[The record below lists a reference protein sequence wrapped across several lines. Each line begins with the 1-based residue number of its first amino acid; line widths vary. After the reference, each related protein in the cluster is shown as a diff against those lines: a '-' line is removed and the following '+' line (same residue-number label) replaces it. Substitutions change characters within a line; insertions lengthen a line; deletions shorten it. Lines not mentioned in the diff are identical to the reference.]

1 MFDTAEE
8 ISKNKFINDLVN
20 EANAFGL
27 LGVYMDFRRAVNP
40 QYNGIYFV
48 CGYLPEIVMD
58 KTQDLEKLYVEQGR
72 TNRFRADLHITK
84 ITNQSPFNVHQDVA
98 NYCLHASTLRGIA
111 NKVGFDKPFRNV
123 STSFVSMS
131 EMLYLNSRDGRLP
144 LRERERNRLTL
155 NEFFKREGDR
165 EYLLDGNTGDSA
177 ELHMRP
183 EKLDKSI
190 PNMVSLEE
198 LVYITYGTERMV
210 VSYDMLD
217 PIKQEFAKHPEILF
231 FQAKPVITRL
241 RVPDN
246 QGYGSK
252 EKNERSSVVIVYDAF
267 YKKQVDIMYLRVK
280 NPQLFS
286 YSLND
291 IKKIGKGTVSFGIG
305 AKDLSAIFKRAHEER
320 MPICLDPNKLY
331 HTRDGSYS
339 ETNVAGY
346 NVIISKEDIL
356 KMDNILVIEAVGAKK
371 RRILKRDDIE
381 NYNYNPRRD

>member
-1 MFDTAEE
+1 MFDTIEE
-8 ISKNKFINDLVN
+8 ISKTKFINNLVN
-20 EANAFGL
+20 DANAFGL
-27 LGVYMDFRRAVNP
+27 LGVYANFKEAVNP
-40 QYNGIYFV
+40 QYNGFYFV

-58 KTQDLEKLYVEQGR
+58 KTLNLEKLYIEQGKKGR
-72 TNRFRADLHITK
+72 IDLHITK

-98 NYCLHASTLRGIA
+98 NYCLHASTLRGLA
-111 NKVGFDKPFRNV
+111 NKVGFDKPFRRV
-123 STSFVSMS
+123 STSFISLA
-131 EMLYLNSRDGRLP
+131 EMLYLNSRDGRLSF
-144 LRERERNRLTL
+144 LERERNSLTL
-155 NEFFKREGDR
+155 KEFFKREGNR
-165 EYLLDGNTGDSA
+165 EYLLDGNTGDGA
-177 ELHMRP
+177 DLHMRP

-198 LVYITYGTERMV
+198 LVYRTFGTERMV

-217 PIKQEFAKHPEILF
+217 PIKREFAKHPEILF
-231 FQAKPVITRL
+231 FQAKPIITRL

-267 YKKQVDIMYLRVK
+267 YKKQAEIMYLRVK
-280 NPQLFS
+280 NPQLFY

-291 IKKIGKGTVSFGIG
+291 IQKIGRGTVPFGIG
-305 AKDLSAIFKRAHEER
+305 AKDLSIVFKRAHEER
-320 MPICLDPNKLY
+320 MPICLDPNNLY
-331 HTRDGSYS
+331 YTCDGSYS

-356 KMDNILVIEAVGAKK
+356 KMDNILLLEAMGAKS
-371 RRILKRDDIE
+371 RRILRRDDIE